1 MSQLYTKHEV
11 ALAQGKLY
19 VGKRS
24 MHMRAAQWY
33 DRTFE
38 LTITNVSGQHVC
50 LRFATKVE
58 FRHFRDTLFEP
69 EQWAWAQDGPNSA
82 RLLNVSGV
90 GAERLD
96 DAVAVQINV

>member
-24 MHMRAAQWY
+24 MHMRAAHWY

-69 EQWAWAQDGPNSA
+69 EQWAWAQDGRGQMPVPMAQGWGIST
-82 RLLNVSGV
+82 LG
-90 GAERLD
+90 
-96 DAVAVQINV
+96 